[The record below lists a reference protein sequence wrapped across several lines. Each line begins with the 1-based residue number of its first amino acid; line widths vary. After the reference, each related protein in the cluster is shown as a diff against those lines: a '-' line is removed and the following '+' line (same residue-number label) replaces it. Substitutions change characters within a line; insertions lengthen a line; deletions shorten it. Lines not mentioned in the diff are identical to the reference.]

1 MNTNSCIGNIRK
13 NILHNKEMIM
23 YSNWF
28 LNFLIPYKGT
38 FFKYDAENSK
48 FKLNNLII
56 FTLNIDILIMRII
69 INVSLRAENN

>member
-38 FFKYDAENSK
+38 FFKYDAELIVGPVVVHKTSVHV
-48 FKLNNLII
+48 II
-56 FTLNIDILIMRII
+56 F
-69 INVSLRAENN
+69 